1 MPNTEAAT
9 RLPRDERNA
18 SAGRLVVPPGAVLSN
33 GRLSVAITARGTGFT
48 AHEKTLLTRW
58 AGDPVEDRDGSF
70 VYLRD
75 LDSREVWTAG
85 IEPIAGEPDAFETQ
99 WRPGVFT
106 IARRD
111 HGIETRLEIAVMP
124 NADAEVR
131 RVTLRNRS
139 RRARRIEVTSCVPVV
154 LHDAVADASHPAFSK
169 LFVQTEFVAAARAL
183 VVSRRPRHPDER
195 HPWLVH
201 VMTGFGR
208 LEHET
213 DRDRFIGRG
222 GTTAAPRALTT
233 RRRLSGTT
241 GNVLDPI
248 VSLRR
253 IVRLEPGATAV
264 VCYGLGAAP
273 GRDAALALAHVI
285 EQHGDAAFAAAEQAA
300 RARLGSAQV
309 KPALEERRQ
318 ALAVATLYGSAVA
331 RDVAADGGS
340 DTSANEPGDRPA
352 FTDQLHAAA
361 GALPSPRTQ
370 DVRVAVPDPPGIT
383 HRNGAAKRPPARSA
397 RAAAQRRVGTAE
409 PLQFWNGYGGFSAEG
424 TEYVIRLSHHPER
437 GLALPPAPWVNVLA
451 NETFGTLVSE
461 TGAGCTWSRNS
472 REHRLTPWSNDPLLD
487 PPSEA
492 LYVRDEATGE
502 FWSPLPG
509 PCPAAADYEMRHGF
523 GVSRCRHASH
533 GLEQVA
539 EIFVPARE
547 AVKIVRLR
555 ITNSSGRA
563 RRLALFSYQRLVLG
577 SDTREHA
584 RTVTVE
590 HEPGSGIL
598 FARNPVAGPYLGG
611 IAFAAVVTQGR
622 VHAAHVTR
630 NRAAFLGGGG
640 DPKAPAAVR
649 AGAVRDTPAAGDPCF
664 AQQLIVEL
672 APSEGFEC
680 AFLLGEGMEEADI
693 RDLVE
698 RLRRDGAIEAAL
710 LATREV
716 WAERVSAVAIR
727 TPRPAIDLMVNG
739 WLAYQTLACRLWG
752 RTAFYQS
759 GGALG
764 FRDQLQDAAS
774 LLMWSPGILREQIL
788 THARHQ
794 FVEGDVLHWWH
805 PPDGRGI
812 RTRFADDLLWLPWLT
827 AGYVAVT
834 GDAGVLDE
842 KVRYVT
848 ARPLE
853 DGEDEAFLVPGDSGE
868 RGDVYEH
875 CCRAI
880 DRSLATGAHG
890 LPLFGTGD
898 WNDGMNRV
906 GREGIGE
913 SVWMGFFL
921 FTVLGEFLALCAR
934 RSDGARID
942 IYTEHR
948 ERLRVALNAAG
959 WDGGWYCRGYYDDG
973 AALGTRNGDECRID
987 ALAQAW
993 AVLSGAAPAARAK
1006 RAIDA
1011 VERYLVNDR
1020 QQLIR
1025 LLDPP
1030 FEHTPHDPGYIKGY
1044 VPGVRENGGQY
1055 THAALWVVRA
1065 VAELGRN
1072 DRAAELLEMLSPVR
1086 HARTRAQAERYR
1098 VEPYVIAADVYGAS
1112 PHVGRGGWTWY
1123 TGSAGWMLR
1132 VTLESVLGVR
1142 LEDGKTLVIAPCVPD
1157 HWPGFEVRWI
1167 VPGET
1172 TVYEIVVHN
1181 PKRRARRVT
1190 TATVDG
1196 RRAEVTRGVA
1206 RIAIEHD
1213 QRAHRI
1219 EVVLG

>member
-1 MPNTEAAT
+1 MPKIEAAT
-9 RLPRDERNA
+9 TLPREDNTTSRG
-18 SAGRLVVPPGAVLSN
+18 SLVVSPGAILSN
-33 GRLSVAITARGTGFT
+33 GRLSVAITGRGTGFT
-48 AHEKTLLTRW
+48 SHGGSLLTRW

-85 IEPIAGEPDAFETQ
+85 TEPLAGVPDAYEST

-106 IARRD
+106 IERRD
-111 HGIETRLEIAVMP
+111 HGIETKLEVAVMP
-124 NADAEVR
+124 DADAEVR

-139 RRARRIEVTSCVPVV
+139 RRARRIEITSFAPVV
-154 LHDAVADASHPAFSK
+154 IHDAAADASHPAFSR
-169 LFVQTEFVAAARAL
+169 LFVQTEFDSSTRAL
-183 VVSRRPRHPDER
+183 VVSRRPRHPDEQ

-201 VMTGFGR
+201 VMTGAGR

-222 GTTAAPRALTT
+222 GTTAAPRALSS
-233 RRRLSGTT
+233 RGRLSGTT

-253 IVRLEPGATAV
+253 VVKLEPGGIAHV
-264 VCYGLGAAP
+264 FFGLGAAFDREAALELARVVQ
-273 GRDAALALAHVI
+273 RDADAAFDLAEHAEVARLALAGVT
-285 EQHGDAAFAAAEQAA
+285 
-300 RARLGSAQV
+300 
-309 KPALEERRQ
+309 PALEERRQ
-318 ALAVATLYGSAVA
+318 ALAVATLYGRFVESVA
-331 RDVAADGGS
+331 GRVAAGTKPVS
-340 DTSANEPGDRPA
+340 I
-352 FTDQLHAAA
+352 TDQLHAAGTA
-361 GALPSPRTQ
+361 TPSPSVNR
-370 DVRVAVPDPPGIT
+370 VRIAAHATAHHNGVARLP
-383 HRNGAAKRPPARSA
+383 
-397 RAAAQRRVGTAE
+397 AQRSSRATSRRRTATPE

-424 TEYVIRLSHHPER
+424 TEYVIRLAHHKEL
-437 GLALPPAPWVNVLA
+437 GLSLPPAPWVNVLA
-451 NETFGTLVSE
+451 NESFGALVSE

-472 REHRLTPWSNDPLLD
+472 REHRLTTWSNDPLLD
-487 PPSEA
+487 PHGEA
-492 LYVRDEATGE
+492 LYLRDEASGE
-502 FWSPLPG
+502 SWSPLPG
-509 PCPAAADYEMRHGF
+509 PRPAAADYEMRHGF
-523 GVSRCRHASH
+523 GVSRCTHSSH
-533 GLEQVA
+533 GLEQVT

-547 AVKIVRLR
+547 PVKIVRLR
-555 ITNSSGRA
+555 ITNASA
-563 RRLALFSYQRLVLG
+563 APRRLAVFSYQRLVLG
-577 SDTREHA
+577 SDTRDHA
-584 RTVTVE
+584 RTVEVE
-590 HEPGSGIL
+590 QDRDSGIL
-598 FARNPVAGPYLGG
+598 LARNPASGPYAGG
-611 IAFAAVVTQGR
+611 IAFSTVVASGG
-622 VHAAHVTR
+622 VSASHVTR
-630 NRAAFLGGGG
+630 NREAFLGVNGNPSDPRALHGGTLR
-640 DPKAPAAVR
+640 DVPA
-649 AGAVRDTPAAGDPCF
+649 GGDPCF
-664 AQQLIVEL
+664 ARQIVIEI
-672 APSEGFEC
+672 APSAVFEC
-680 AFLLGEGMEEADI
+680 AFLLGETMDLSSVRE
-693 RDLVE
+693 LVE
-698 RLRRDGAIEAAL
+698 RLGTGGAIEAAL

-788 THARHQ
+788 THASHQ

-805 PPDGRGI
+805 PPDARGI

-827 AGYVAVT
+827 AGYVTAT
-834 GDAGVLDE
+834 GDAAVLDE
-842 KVRYVT
+842 QTRYVT
-848 ARPLE
+848 ARALE
-853 DGEDEAFLVPGDSGE
+853 DGEDEAFLVPEDSGE
-868 RGDVYEH
+868 SGDVYEH

-880 DRSLATGAHG
+880 DRSLATGIHG

-906 GREGIGE
+906 GREGRGE

-921 FTVLGEFLALCAR
+921 YTVLGEFLALCER
-934 RSDGARID
+934 RADRARIER
-942 IYTEHR
+942 YVAHR
-948 ERLRVALNAAG
+948 EHLKTALNDAG
-959 WDGGWYCRGYYDDG
+959 WDGGWYRRGYYDDG
-973 AALGTRNGDECRID
+973 TALGTKDGDECRID

-993 AVLSGAAPAARAK
+993 AVLSGAAPKARAR

-1011 VERYLVNDR
+1011 VEQRLVSER
-1020 QQLIR
+1020 QQLIK

-1072 DRAAELLEMLSPVR
+1072 DRAAALLEMLSPVR
-1086 HARTRAQAERYR
+1086 HTRTRAQADQYR
-1098 VEPYVIAADVYGAS
+1098 VEPYVIAADVYGAA

-1142 LEDGKTLVIAPCVPD
+1142 LEQGRTLTIAPCVPD
-1157 HWPGFEVRWI
+1157 QWPGFDVRWT
-1167 VPGET
+1167 VPGES
-1172 TVYEIVVHN
+1172 TVYEIVVRN
-1181 PKRRARRVT
+1181 PKRRARRVV
-1190 TATVDG
+1190 TAKVDG
-1196 RRAEVTRGVA
+1196 QRAAVVRGVA

-1219 EVVLG
+1219 DVVLG